1 MAYLVF
7 SRKYRPQNFDEL
19 WAQDHVK
26 LTLKNAVATGR
37 IAHAYL
43 FAGPRGV
50 GKTTTARILAKSL
63 NCEHGP
69 TANPCGQCPACQEI
83 TLSRSLD
90 VLEIDGASNRRID
103 EIRDLRE
110 NIKYTP
116 ARGKYKI
123 YIIDEVH
130 MLTPESFNA
139 LLKTLE
145 EPPAHAIF
153 IFATTA
159 PQKVPLTIQSRCQR
173 FDFRRVSVDEIV
185 QRLRWIIEQEK
196 LKITEDAVYAV
207 ARRAEGSIRD
217 AESILDQVSAYCSD
231 EITLK
236 GVEELLGMVPG
247 DIYLEYTRLLKNHD
261 HQGLIKFVN
270 RILDQGYDLMEFYFG
285 LLAHFRQLLMLKLGV
300 DPAILGLSTAERKQL
315 NSLGA
320 DFSQGELIKILD
332 FLYLSEETIKRSL
345 APTAL
350 LEVVSLHLARMTAA
364 VGQPGSAPQTSAAEQ
379 PAAAEQKTGATVTR
393 VKADSTSESSAD
405 SKKESGADS
414 GNESEVD
421 VHTVWLQLVDQ
432 LRTKRPALASSLELA
447 TPTRLETNQLY
458 AAIPEKPAMT
468 KKIIDE
474 AKPVIDKTLS
484 LILKRPVTTVF
495 ETKAANGQPEKIE
508 PMVKRIIEI
517 FDGEEIGR

>member
-26 LTLKNAVATGR
+26 LTLKNAVLKGK

-69 TANPCGQCPACQEI
+69 TVSPCGKCPACQEI

-90 VLEIDGASNRRID
+90 VLEVDGASNRQID
-103 EIRDLRE
+103 DIRDLRE

-116 ARGKYKI
+116 ARGRYKI

-130 MLTPESFNA
+130 MLTEFAFNA

-159 PQKVPLTIQSRCQR
+159 PHSVPSTILSRCQR
-173 FDFRRVSVDEIV
+173 FDFRRVSVEEIV
-185 QRLRWIIEQEK
+185 QRLRWITDQEK
-196 LKITEDAVYAV
+196 LKITEDALYAV
-207 ARRAEGSIRD
+207 ARRADGSIRD
-217 AESILDQVSAYCSD
+217 AESILDQVSAYCSA

-236 GVEELLGMVPG
+236 EVEELLGVVPG
-247 DIYLEYTRLLKNHD
+247 DIFYEYSRLLKTHD
-261 HQGLIKFVN
+261 HPGLVKFVN
-270 RILDQGYDLMEFYFG
+270 QILDQGYDLMEFYSG
-285 LLAHFRQLLMLKLGV
+285 LLVHFRQFLLLKLGV
-300 DPAILGLSTAERKQL
+300 LPQTLGLSSSELQRL
-315 NSLGA
+315 NAIIA
-320 DFSQGELIKILD
+320 DFAQDELEKILE
-332 FLYLSEETIKRSL
+332 FLYQSEDAIKRSL
-345 APTAL
+345 APAAL
-350 LEVVSLHLARMTAA
+350 LEVVSLHLARLTAVAKQPDAASQPSVA
-364 VGQPGSAPQTSAAEQ
+364 VQP
-379 PAAAEQKTGATVTR
+379 TVKEPEL
-393 VKADSTSESSAD
+393 VADSAH
-405 SKKESGADS
+405 
-414 GNESEVD
+414 ESETD
-421 VHTVWLQLVDQ
+421 VGVVWQQLVDR
-432 LRTKRPALASSLELA
+432 LRSKRPALASSLELV
-447 TPTRLETNQLY
+447 TPTALANDELRAE
-458 AAIPEKPAMT
+458 IPEKQVMT
-468 KKIIDE
+468 REIITE

-484 LILKRPVTTVF
+484 SILRRSITVVF
-495 ETKAANGQPEKIE
+495 ETKESTGIRENEKTS
-508 PMVKRIIEI
+508 PMVKRIIEM